1 MAPISQPKRSRTPLL
16 FTSAELLTPYLSRHP
31 TASDQ
36 GLELALSNILIFG
49 NFKKTEEG
57 SGIYMIYAP
66 RSVAGIFKRVKEW
79 EVEINKGGIL
89 VLRGEEMAV
98 GYCRV

>member
-1 MAPISQPKRSRTPLL
+1 MTPISQPKRSGPPLL
-16 FTSAELLTPYLSRHP
+16 FTRPDLLTPYLCRHP

-36 GLELALSNILIFG
+36 DLELALSNILTFG
-49 NFKKTEEG
+49 DFKKTEEG
-57 SGIYMIYAP
+57 SGIYVIYAP
-66 RSVAGIFKRVKEW
+66 RIVAGVFKRVKEW